1 MAMLNNQ
8 RVCANSDL
16 ITGNKKNILTN
27 TRAFFLPLKLGQFH
41 Q

>member
-8 RVCANSDL
+8 RVYANSDL
-16 ITGNKKNILTN
+16 ITGNKKMTN